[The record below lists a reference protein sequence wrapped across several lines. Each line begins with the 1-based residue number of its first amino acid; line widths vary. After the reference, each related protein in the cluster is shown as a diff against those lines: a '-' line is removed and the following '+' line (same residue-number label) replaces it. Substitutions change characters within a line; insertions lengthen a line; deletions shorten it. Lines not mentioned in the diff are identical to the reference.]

1 MRNDCAYLLEWRGS
15 QDEPAE
21 TFCPYEDEFDC
32 RECPHF
38 CSIDDYE
45 AYEAEML
52 FDF

>member
-1 MRNDCAYLLEWRGS
+1 MEKCAYLLEWRGS
-15 QDEPAE
+15 REEPVE

-38 CSIDDYE
+38 YSIDDYK